1 MAQAQT
7 TTFIKASQN
16 QLTGVV
22 TGQAKIVVTGLTAAT
37 ASTIP
42 HGLPRTPIG
51 EPNYVAQN
59 GVPGFETS
67 PADGTN
73 FYYTTGAGQTG
84 LNISCEY

>member
-1 MAQAQT
+1 MAQSQT
-7 TTFIKASQN
+7 TTFIRANQN

-22 TGQAKIVVTGLTAAT
+22 TGRAKVVCTGLTAST

-59 GVPGFETS
+59 GVPGFETQ
-67 PADGTN
+67 PADATN
-73 FYYTTGAGQTG
+73 FYYTTGAEQTAVS
-84 LNISCEY
+84 IDCEY